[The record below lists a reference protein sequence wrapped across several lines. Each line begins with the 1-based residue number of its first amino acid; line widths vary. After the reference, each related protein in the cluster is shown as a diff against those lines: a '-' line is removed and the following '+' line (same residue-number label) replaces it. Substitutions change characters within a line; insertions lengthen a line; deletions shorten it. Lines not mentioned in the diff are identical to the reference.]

1 MQKLR
6 SPKLRSRLSPVCFV
20 WMMRESWGIAGFL
33 YARFGVLSDDAC
45 TAPGVR
51 VGMIS
56 FE

>member
-1 MQKLR
+1 M
-6 SPKLRSRLSPVCFV
+6 CFV

-33 YARFGVLSDDAC
+33 YARAGVLSDDAC

-56 FE
+56 FEE